1 LLFFFFQL
9 ADAVTTDL
17 FQTQALCT
25 AVACSMYGLGSTGF
39 DDLKLLAASS
49 AVALLL
55 RFDSGGF
62 NVDTVKANKAQA
74 VITAVLLFVAFV
86 N

>member
-1 LLFFFFQL
+1 
-9 ADAVTTDL
+9 
-17 FQTQALCT
+17 
-25 AVACSMYGLGSTGF
+25 MYGLGSTGF
-39 DDLKLLAASS
+39 NDLKMLAASS

-62 NVDTVKANKAQA
+62 NVDTVKANKAQT

>member
-1 LLFFFFQL
+1 
-9 ADAVTTDL
+9 
-17 FQTQALCT
+17 
-25 AVACSMYGLGSTGF
+25 MYGLGSTGF
-39 DDLKLLAASS
+39 NDLKMLAASS

-55 RFDSGGF
+55 RFDTGGF
-62 NVDTVKANKAQA
+62 NVDTVKANKAQT